1 MERLLKML
9 LSFVHKPLAMTKKLP
24 LILFT
29 FISALS
35 VNAQVRESRVTIDIT
50 VRTALQFESD
60 LSQSEAENAIES
72 YFDTLHIE
80 KEKGKGFIIK
90 KSLGYMLFK
99 RAKVENVN
107 DTYDYY
113 FVVENKK
120 QKGKDA
126 SIVSIAIGKGINNFF
141 TSGDKNVLDEVKQFA
156 EFMQTNFFEQYKLY
170 TQLANVSKDMDKKK
184 KKLDDLLKEKSELES
199 NISNDSLQI
208 INFNEALL
216 KLKARKQ

>member
-1 MERLLKML
+1 MIRK
-9 LSFVHKPLAMTKKLP
+9 LSLIFIFFIAAFV
-24 LILFT
+24 
-29 FISALS
+29 
-35 VNAQVRESRVTIDIT
+35 VNAQVHESRVTIDTTI
-50 VRTALQFESD
+50 RTALQFESD
-60 LSQSEAENAIES
+60 LSQSEAEDAIES

-99 RAKVENVN
+99 RAKVENVS

-126 SIVSIAIGKGINNFF
+126 SIISIAVGKGVNNFF
-141 TSGDKNVLDEVKQFA
+141 SSDDKKVLDEVKQFA
-156 EFMQTNFFEQYKLY
+156 EFMQTNYFEQFKLY
-170 TQLANVSKDMDKKK
+170 TQLAAVNKDMDKKK
-184 KKLDDLLKEKSELES
+184 KKLADLLKEKSELES

-208 INFNEALL
+208 VNFNESLL
-216 KLKARKQ
+216 KLKTKKQ